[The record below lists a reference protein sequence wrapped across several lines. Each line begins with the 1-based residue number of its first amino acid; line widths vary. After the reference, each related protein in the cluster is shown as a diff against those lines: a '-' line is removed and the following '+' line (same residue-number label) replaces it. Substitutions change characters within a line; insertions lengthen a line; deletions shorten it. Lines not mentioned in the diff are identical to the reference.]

1 MKLLNLLITIII
13 SFQFIYYPITYA
25 QVDVG
30 HGENVYSMD
39 DILLKVKQLLRLKK
53 YEGYSFLNKNKQ
65 KISLDN
71 LMKLKEEYFFIV
83 SSKDNL
89 AIQVKPL
96 PINQDSKEIKVALQV
111 FDSTFKN
118 SFSTNII
125 SLDIRKNQDAIS
137 QINSINKQIS
147 LIEREIDTKLG
158 KNSRRSKISGVNN
171 SFLKSVALFC
181 FAIGILNSILYFLA
195 LHFVDTKTIHAVG
208 GATWYRGTRGA
219 KIISIVLFSVAL
231 IAYLSYSLSTTEIIE
246 SKSKGKIREFKDIP
260 KLSINESINKDDIER
275 LRIQKV
281 TKDNG
286 ALIDVNVG
294 NSSIS
299 LSSDLTESD
308 GELFTNIAETTLS
321 YTSRPIKLAVSISCA
336 ASTDFIS
343 PNAEPYGSIQ
353 YSRDGKATKKEIE
366 KDAIIELPL
375 NHRGSLIFDIFEDDI
390 IFNDEIGF
398 CTIDPS
404 NMQNIL
410 RGKNSAKCSISA
422 DDGEVCSVTVTKI

>member
-147 LIEREIDTKLG
+147 MIVKEVEKQIN
-158 KNSRRSKISGVNN
+158 KNSRKVSNYSYKE
-171 SFLKSVALFC
+171 SVRNKLESLMYIC
-181 FAIGILNSILYFLA
+181 L
-195 LHFVDTKTIHAVG
+195 AVG
-208 GATWYRGTRGA
+208 IPVVGYG
-219 KIISIVLFSVAL
+219 IYLISINDGIVANKIARNSYSKKLFLISIPLLCIAL
-231 IAYLSYSLSTTEIIE
+231 IIYIFNPE
-246 SKSKGKIREFKDIP
+246 SIQKVIVAKKGGQLEEFKDIP